1 MMAPK
6 RILGSSCHGLANTLS
21 RALAT
26 ENMLNAD
33 RLINNLEMNFLWKLK
48 TEKAAYKKK
57 IVHLFFSNSA
67 KNPLF
72 II

>member
-6 RILGSSCHGLANTLS
+6 RSLGSSCHGLANTLS

-48 TEKAAYKKK
+48 TEKAAHKKNA
-57 IVHLFFSNSA
+57 HLFFSNSA